1 MDDHR
6 RTVNVRL
13 VFLLLIHDL
22 EFHVKAISE
31 LTRIWTNDDIMKGL
45 LSVQTKQESIHL
57 LKTKLYAVCGH
68 RAGKEEG

>member
-1 MDDHR
+1 MDDHQQ
-6 RTVNVRL
+6 VVGVRL

-45 LSVQTKQESIHL
+45 LFVKSKEESVQL
-57 LKTKLYAVCGH
+57 LKTKLY
-68 RAGKEEG
+68 K